1 MAMDSRR
8 KRRFISRCCSLPFLC
23 LIPAGALFGQEAQST
38 AVPNIEILKLHWE
51 KQVRL
56 PRNFDPSVIPAN
68 GSFVDPA
75 SRSSAAAPTSALDA
89 TRVATQA
96 RTAAAEANDEFPA
109 TPRRLPIFYNYSM
122 KIRNLG
128 LKVIDG
134 IAWDYLFI
142 DPRNRAEVSRH
153 QFVSYAKIARNKTVT
168 LQSDLRS
175 PPTRIVRASDSGK
188 DTHPKLVEQAVIQCI
203 LYGDGSVWKSPRARD
218 GLCDLL
224 KNNKPANKQK
234 RT

>member
-1 MAMDSRR
+1 MVLRH
-8 KRRFISRCCSLPFLC
+8 KRRFISPCCALLFLG
-23 LIPAGALFGQEAQST
+23 LIPGGASFGQEAQS
-38 AVPNIEILKLHWE
+38 AAAPNIEILKLHWE

-75 SRSSAAAPTSALDA
+75 SRTSAAAPTSALDA
-89 TRVATQA
+89 TRVASKA
-96 RTAAAEANDEFPA
+96 RSAAAEANDEFPS
-109 TPRRLPIFYNYSM
+109 TPRRLPIFYIYSM

-142 DPRNRAEVSRH
+142 DPRSKAEVSGH
-153 QFVSYAKIARNKTVT
+153 QFVSYAKIAENKTVT

-175 PPTRIVRASDSGK
+175 PPTRIVRASNSGN
-188 DTHPKLVEQAVIQCI
+188 DAHPKLVEQAVIQCI
-203 LYGDGSVWKSPRARD
+203 LYRDGSVWKSPHARD

-234 RT
+234 RI

>member
-1 MAMDSRR
+1 MDSRHTS
-8 KRRFISRCCSLPFLC
+8 RFISLSCSLLFLGV
-23 LIPAGALFGQEAQST
+23 IPTGASFGQAAQST
-38 AVPNIEILKLHWE
+38 AAPNIEILKLHWE

-75 SRSSAAAPTSALDA
+75 SRTSAAAPTSALDA
-89 TRVATQA
+89 TRQATSA
-96 RTAAAEANDEFPA
+96 RSAAAEASYEFPS
-109 TPRRLPIFYNYSM
+109 TPRRLPVFYVYSM

-128 LKVIDG
+128 LKAIDG

-142 DPRNRAEVSRH
+142 DPHSRAQVSGH
-153 QFVSYAKIARNKTVT
+153 QFVTYAKIVKNKTVT

-175 PPTRIVRASDSGK
+175 PPTRIVRASNSGK
-188 DTHPKLVEQAVIQCI
+188 DTHPKFLEQAVIQCI
-203 LYGDGSVWKSPRARD
+203 LYGDGSVWKSPQARD
-218 GLCDLL
+218 GVCDLL

>member
-1 MAMDSRR
+1 MDSSH
-8 KRRFISRCCSLPFLC
+8 KRRFIRSCCALLFFG
-23 LIPAGALFGQEAQST
+23 LIPASVSFAQEARS
-38 AVPNIEILKLHWE
+38 AAAPNIEILKLHWE

-56 PRNFDPSVIPAN
+56 PRNFDPAVIPAN

-75 SRSSAAAPTSALDA
+75 SRTSAAAPTSALDA
-89 TRVATQA
+89 TRMASKA
-96 RTAAAEANDEFPA
+96 RSAAAEGSDEFPS

-128 LKVIDG
+128 LKVIEG

-142 DPRNRAEVSRH
+142 DPSSRAQVSGH
-153 QFVSYAKIARNKTVT
+153 QFVSYAKILKNKTVT

-175 PPTRIVRASDSGK
+175 PPTRIVRASNSGK
-188 DTHPKLVEQAVIQCI
+188 DTNPKLVEQAVIQCI
-203 LYGDGSVWKSPRARD
+203 LYGDGSVWKSPQARD

-224 KNNKPANKQK
+224 KNHKPANKQK

>member
-1 MAMDSRR
+1 MDSRH
-8 KRRFISRCCSLPFLC
+8 KRRFISPCCTLLFLG
-23 LIPAGALFGQEAQST
+23 LIPAGASFGQEAQS
-38 AVPNIEILKLHWE
+38 AAAPNIEILKLHWE

-56 PRNFDPSVIPAN
+56 PRNFDPAVIPAN

-75 SRSSAAAPTSALDA
+75 SRTSAAAPTSPLDA
-89 TRVATQA
+89 TRVASKA
-96 RTAAAEANDEFPA
+96 RSAAAEGSDEFPS
-109 TPRRLPIFYNYSM
+109 TPRRLSIFYVYSM

-142 DPRNRAEVSRH
+142 DPRTRAQVSGH
-153 QFVSYAKIARNKTVT
+153 QLVSYAKIAEHQMVT

-175 PPTRIVRASDSGK
+175 PPTRIVRASNSGK
-188 DTHPKLVEQAVIQCI
+188 DTHPKLVEQAVIQCV
-203 LYGDGSVWKSPRARD
+203 LYRDGSVWKSPQARD

>member
-1 MAMDSRR
+1 MDSRH
-8 KRRFISRCCSLPFLC
+8 KRHLISLCCSLLFLG
-23 LIPAGALFGQEAQST
+23 LIPAGNSFGQEAQRA

-75 SRSSAAAPTSALDA
+75 SRSSAAAPTSAVDA
-89 TRVATQA
+89 TRAATKA
-96 RTAAAEANDEFPA
+96 RSAAAEVNDEFPA

-122 KIRNLG
+122 KVRNLG

-142 DPRNRAEVSRH
+142 DPLNRAEVSAH
-153 QFVSYAKIARNKTVT
+153 QFVSYAKIPKNKTVT
-168 LQSDLRS
+168 LQNDLRS
-175 PPTRIVRASDSGK
+175 PPTRIVRAANSGK

-203 LYGDGSVWKSPRARD
+203 LYGDGSVWKGPRARD
-218 GLCDLL
+218 GLCDQL

-234 RT
+234 RS

>member
-1 MAMDSRR
+1 MDSRQ
-8 KRRFISRCCSLPFLC
+8 KSRFISLSCSLLFLGV
-23 LIPAGALFGQEAQST
+23 IPTGASFGQAAQS
-38 AVPNIEILKLHWE
+38 AAAPNIEILKLHWE

-75 SRSSAAAPTSALDA
+75 SRTSAAAPTSALDA
-89 TRVATQA
+89 TRVATKA
-96 RTAAAEANDEFPA
+96 RSAAAEGSDEFPS
-109 TPRRLPIFYNYSM
+109 TPRRLPIFYNYSL
-122 KIRNLG
+122 KVRNLG

-142 DPRNRAEVSRH
+142 DPRSRAQVSGH
-153 QFVSYAKIARNKTVT
+153 QFVSYAKIVKNKTVT

-175 PPTRIVRASDSGK
+175 PPTRIVRASNSGK
-188 DTHPKLVEQAVIQCI
+188 DTHPKFLEQGVIQCI
-203 LYGDGSVWKSPRARD
+203 LYGDGSVWKSPQARD
-218 GLCDLL
+218 GVCDLL

>member
-1 MAMDSRR
+1 MDSRHQ
-8 KRRFISRCCSLPFLC
+8 RRFVSLFCQLLFLG
-23 LIPAGALFGQEAQST
+23 LIPPGASFGQEAQS
-38 AVPNIEILKLHWE
+38 AAAPNIEILKLHWE

-75 SRSSAAAPTSALDA
+75 SRTSAAAPTSALDA
-89 TRVATQA
+89 TRVATKA
-96 RTAAAEANDEFPA
+96 RSAAAEANDEFPS
-109 TPRRLPIFYNYSM
+109 TPSRLPIFYNYSM

-128 LKVIDG
+128 FKIIDG

-142 DPRNRAEVSRH
+142 DPHSRAQVSGH
-153 QFVSYAKIARNKTVT
+153 QFVSYAKIAKNKTVT

-175 PPTRIVRASDSGK
+175 PPTRIVRASNSGK
-188 DTHPKLVEQAVIQCI
+188 DTHPKFLEQAVIQCI
-203 LYGDGSVWKSPRARD
+203 LYGDGSVWKSPQARD